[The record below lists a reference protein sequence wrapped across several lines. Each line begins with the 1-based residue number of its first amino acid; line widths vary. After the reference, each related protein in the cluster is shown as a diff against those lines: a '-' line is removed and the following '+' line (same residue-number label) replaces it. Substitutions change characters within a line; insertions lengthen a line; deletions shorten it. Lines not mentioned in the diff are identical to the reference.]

1 MADTFNT
8 PQHLLALGQ
17 IGFWYALLFGLIV
30 GSFLNVVIHRLPRAL
45 FGDDENV
52 DEGAYLSHAKQQS
65 IAANLQCLIHPG
77 SMTPCCNQPIP
88 WSDNI
93 PLVSWLRLKGR
104 CRYCSAPISIRYF
117 LVELF
122 TGLGFA
128 WIYTQF
134 QLSWATPLYCLF
146 LALLIALFFIDLETY
161 YLPNYLTYSA
171 LALGLIGSIFNL
183 TSVDPIQ
190 SVLGACGG
198 YLLPWTVNYLYRSL
212 RKRDGFGGGDFK
224 LLAVFGAW
232 YGFAAIMPILAI
244 ASVIALLTIT
254 VVMLL
259 RKEKLTLER
268 MLPFGPF
275 LILAGGYILLCG
287 TPNWFSY

>member
-1 MADTFNT
+1 MTETINSSG
-8 PQHLLALGQ
+8 HLLVLGQ
-17 IGFWYALLFGLIV
+17 IGFWYALLLGLVV
-30 GSFLNVVIHRLPRAL
+30 GSFLNVVIYRLPKAL
-45 FGDDENV
+45 FGDDEAA
-52 DEGAYLSHAKQQS
+52 DSETAQRQS

-77 SMTPCCNQPIP
+77 SMTPCCNHAIA

-93 PLVSWLRLKGR
+93 PLFSWLRLKGK
-104 CRYCSAPISIRYF
+104 CRYCSEPISMRYF

-134 QLSWATPLYCLF
+134 QFSWATPLYCLF

-171 LALGLIGSIFNL
+171 LVLGLLGSALGLTLVNF
-183 TSVDPIQ
+183 TQ
-190 SVLGACGG
+190 SALGACGG
-198 YLLPWTVNYLYRSL
+198 YLLPWSVNYLYRL
-212 RKRDGFGGGDFK
+212 VRKRDGFGGGDFK

-232 YGFAAIMPILAI
+232 FGFASIMPILAI
-244 ASVIALLTIT
+244 ASIVALLTIT
-254 VVMLL
+254 TAMML

-275 LILAGGYILLCG
+275 LILAGGYILLSG
-287 TPNWFSY
+287 IPTWFTY

>member
-1 MADTFNT
+1 MADTFNS
-8 PQHLLALGQ
+8 PQNLLVLGQ

-30 GSFLNVVIHRLPRAL
+30 GSFLNVVIHRLPRTL
-45 FGDDENV
+45 FGV
-52 DEGAYLSHAKQQS
+52 DEDADELTHHDHSKRQS
-65 IAANLQCLIHPG
+65 ITANLRCLIHPG
-77 SMTPCCNQPIP
+77 SMTPCCSEPIP

-93 PLVSWLRLKGR
+93 PLVSWLRLKGK

-128 WIYTQF
+128 WIFTQF
-134 QLSWATPLYCLF
+134 AFSWATPLYCVF
-146 LALLIALFFIDLETY
+146 FALLVALFFIDLETY

-171 LALGLIGSIFNL
+171 LVLGLFGSVFGL
-183 TSVDPIQ
+183 ASVSPIQ
-190 SVLGACGG
+190 SLLGAFGG
-198 YLLPWTVNYLYRSL
+198 YLLPWTVNYLYRL
-212 RKRDGFGGGDFK
+212 IRKRDGFGGGDFK

-232 YGFAAIMPILAI
+232 FGFASIMPILAI

-254 VVMLL
+254 VVMML

-275 LILAGGYILLCG
+275 LILAGAYILLCG
-287 TPNWFSY
+287 TPTWFTY

>member
-1 MADTFNT
+1 MTDNINT
-8 PQHLLALGQ
+8 SQLLLAVGQ
-17 IGFWYALLFGLIV
+17 IGFWYALLLGLVV
-30 GSFLNVVIHRLPRAL
+30 GSFLNVVIYRLPKAL
-45 FGDDENV
+45 FGDDEGAGSELTKPKTIV
-52 DEGAYLSHAKQQS
+52 D
-65 IAANLQCLIHPG
+65 NLQCLIHPG
-77 SMTPCCNQPIP
+77 STTPCCHHAIV

-93 PLVSWLRLKGR
+93 PLFSWLRLKGK
-104 CRYCSAPISIRYF
+104 CRHCSEPISVRYF
-117 LVELF
+117 LVELV

-134 QLSWATPLYCLF
+134 QFSWATPLYCLF

-171 LALGLIGSIFNL
+171 LALGLLGSTLGLTLVNL
-183 TSVDPIQ
+183 TE

-198 YLLPWTVNYLYRSL
+198 YLLPWSVNYLYRL
-212 RKRDGFGGGDFK
+212 IRRRDGFGGGDFK

-232 YGFAAIMPILAI
+232 FGFAAIMPILAI
-244 ASVIALLTIT
+244 ASIVALLTIT
-254 VVMLL
+254 AVMML

-275 LILAGGYILLCG
+275 LILAGGFILLG
-287 TPNWFSY
+287 GIPTWFTY

>member
-1 MADTFNT
+1 MADTVNS

-17 IGFWYALLFGLIV
+17 VGFWYALLFGLIV
-30 GSFLNVVIHRLPRAL
+30 GSFLNVVIHRLPKAL
-45 FGDDENV
+45 FGDDA
-52 DEGAYLSHAKQQS
+52 DESDDQGQDKQQS
-65 IAANLQCLIHPG
+65 ISENLRCLIHPG
-77 SMTPCCNQPIP
+77 SMTPCCNQAIP

-93 PLVSWLRLKGR
+93 PLISWLRLKGR
-104 CRYCSAPISIRYF
+104 CRYCSTPISMRYF

-134 QLSWATPLYCLF
+134 GFSWATPFYCLF
-146 LALLIALFFIDLETY
+146 LALLVALFFIDLETY

-171 LALGLIGSIFNL
+171 LALGLFGSLVGL
-183 TSVDPIQ
+183 TAISPLQ
-190 SVLGACGG
+190 SLLGACGG
-198 YLLPWTVNYLYRSL
+198 YLLPWAVNYLYRL
-212 RKRDGFGGGDFK
+212 IRKRDGFGGGDFK

-232 YGFAAIMPILAI
+232 FGFAAIMPILAI
-244 ASVIALLTIT
+244 ASVVALLTIT
-254 VVMLL
+254 VVMLS